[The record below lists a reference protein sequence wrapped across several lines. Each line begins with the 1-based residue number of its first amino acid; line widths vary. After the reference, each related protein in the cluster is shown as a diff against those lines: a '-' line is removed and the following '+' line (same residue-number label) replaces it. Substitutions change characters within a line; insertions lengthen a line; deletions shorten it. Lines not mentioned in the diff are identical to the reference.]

1 MKSWKIET
9 NIISQPKYALIG
21 AIIGFLIMISAIK
34 TSEFTN
40 IIFETLFGLVVFISA
55 LLITLFGEK
64 REIIVNPKNKEIKIK
79 DSTISKKNETIF
91 RFDDISEI
99 YIQENLSDT
108 RDIISYDIIMR
119 INTGDLFTLTGGKY
133 YFDGRYNKSK
143 MESKLNKFKGYVFSN
158 YKA

>member
-119 INTGDLFTLTGGKY
+119 INSGILFTLIGEKY